1 MKIPF
6 SLPFLS
12 LFPLLANAY
21 TWHFSTQPRQC
32 QTVSV
37 AIDGS
42 GHPPYSLLLIPTGPT
57 PLPNNTEVRTIQ
69 NINFTGSSTT
79 LSFKLTYPENS
90 SFVAVVRSYL
100 SRHNLSVF
108 CSYHSTLFAGQRQ
121 QRFWLRWRQYFGHRS
136 PIIRLELLQCISACA
151 SRMGFQPRSF

>member
-1 MKIPF
+1 MKIPS
-6 SLPFLS
+6 SLPFLL

-21 TWHFSTQPRQC
+21 TWQFTNQPRQC

-37 AIDGS
+37 AVEGS
-42 GHPPYSLLLIPTGPT
+42 GQPPYSILLIPTGPT

-100 SRHNLSVF
+100 SRHIFSVV
-108 CSYHSTLFAGQRQ
+108 CSYRSTLFAAQRQ
-121 QRFWLRWRQYFGHRS
+121 QRFWLRWCQCFGHRS

-151 SRMGFQPRSF
+151 SRMGFQHRSL